1 MQIFEEIK
9 AKNID
14 FKNRIIMPP
23 MATAKADENGH
34 ISQELLDY
42 YEEKTSHGLFS
53 LVIVEHNFVDPLGK
67 ASGRQVSIADDS
79 SIEGLKKLA
88 NLIKDNG
95 SKAVVQ
101 INHAGSAAIEK
112 IISQRPVGPSEIKN
126 PSQKDTELP
135 RELTIDEIK
144 EIENRFADAA
154 LRVKKAGFDGV
165 EIHSAHGYLLNQFL
179 SPLTNKREDEYG
191 GDINGRIKIHLEII
205 KKIREKVGEDYPI
218 FLWLGAGDGK
228 EAGLSQTDAVYA
240 AKTFEKQGVDVLD
253 ISGGM
258 CLYFSDD
265 DYPGFFDYLSKPI
278 YDEVDI
284 PVILT
289 GGVKAG
295 KDIEDILER
304 DVCDLVGVGRAVFKD
319 SNWIEN
325 EVKPLI
331 EN

>member
-1 MQIFEEIK
+1 MKLFEK
-9 AKNID
+9 VQVRNIS

-67 ASGRQVSIADDS
+67 ASHNQMSIADDS

-101 INHAGSAAIEK
+101 INHAGSAAREK
-112 IISQRPVGPSEIKN
+112 IIGQRPVGPSEIKN
-126 PSQKDTELP
+126 PSQKDIELP
-135 RELTIDEIK
+135 RELTIEEIK
-144 EIENRFADAA
+144 KIEDKFADAA

-165 EIHSAHGYLLNQFL
+165 EIHSAHGYLLNQFI

-191 GDINGRIKIHLEII
+191 GDIKGRIKIHLEII
-205 KKIREKVGEDYPI
+205 KKVREKLGEDYPI
-218 FLWLGAGDGK
+218 FLRLGAGDGK
-228 EAGLSQTDAVYA
+228 EAGLSQIDAVYA
-240 AKTFEKQGVDVLD
+240 AKAFEKRGVDVLD
-253 ISGGM
+253 ISGGI

-278 YDEVDI
+278 YDELDI

-289 GGVKAG
+289 GGVKTG

-319 SNWIEN
+319 SFWIEK
-325 EVKPLI
+325 EVKTLV